1 MKLFNRRI
9 SSACVSILS
18 MVTLLVYSES
28 VTTNSEI
35 EVSLLSASFGID
47 VNNVNAVVGDADN
60 VFVGYVEKLEGTEY
74 KYPVTIETE
83 VGTKEVSSPY
93 TNYSITVIDNIKGKL
108 KKNISVQKS
117 GGISQD
123 QDVYLLYEGDSL
135 PVEGRYYIFNTYNQP
150 DGSILISGPNSNIE
164 LNINSKSEILSSEE
178 YKKYVEAV
186 KNEVKSDR
194 KRFESDYTE

>member
-1 MKLFNRRI
+1 M
-9 SSACVSILS
+9 
-18 MVTLLVYSES
+18 
-28 VTTNSEI
+28 
-35 EVSLLSASFGID
+35 
-47 VNNVNAVVGDADN
+47 
-60 VFVGYVEKLEGTEY
+60 
-74 KYPVTIETE
+74 
-83 VGTKEVSSPY
+83 
-93 TNYSITVIDNIKGKL
+93 
-108 KKNISVQKS
+108 
-117 GGISQD
+117 
-123 QDVYLLYEGDSL
+123 

>member
-1 MKLFNRRI
+1 
-9 SSACVSILS
+9 